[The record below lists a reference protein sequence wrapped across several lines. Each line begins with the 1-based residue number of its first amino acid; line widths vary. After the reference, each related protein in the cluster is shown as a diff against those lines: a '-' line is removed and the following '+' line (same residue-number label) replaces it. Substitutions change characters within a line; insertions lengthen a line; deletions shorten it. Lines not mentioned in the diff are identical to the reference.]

1 MHNTAYNPLRLN
13 FLSEIQAY
21 VLSSVFNGKIL
32 ADLHATKPYTNPLA
46 RINKNRM
53 TKFIFTILFS
63 LIISLTSYCQEEI
76 SFNLDDINIS
86 ISHSTFSNSPNYIIK
101 VRGYILKADK
111 NTSSG
116 TFLILPD
123 MIKSIEVIK
132 NKEILIQYGFTNDN
146 KLIIIE
152 LKNRVW
158 RKLPPTL
165 RAKMEK
171 EK

>member
-1 MHNTAYNPLRLN
+1 
-13 FLSEIQAY
+13 
-21 VLSSVFNGKIL
+21 
-32 ADLHATKPYTNPLA
+32 
-46 RINKNRM
+46 M

-101 VRGYILKADK
+101 VRGYVLKADK

-116 TFLILPD
+116 TFLILPN

>member
-1 MHNTAYNPLRLN
+1 
-13 FLSEIQAY
+13 
-21 VLSSVFNGKIL
+21 
-32 ADLHATKPYTNPLA
+32 
-46 RINKNRM
+46 
-53 TKFIFTILFS
+53 
-63 LIISLTSYCQEEI
+63 
-76 SFNLDDINIS
+76 
-86 ISHSTFSNSPNYIIK
+86 
-101 VRGYILKADK
+101 
-111 NTSSG
+111 
-116 TFLILPD
+116 